1 MAVTPEEWLPIL
13 SKRIDDN
20 MSRVRLLDRY
30 VSGDAPLPEMS
41 KNTQAS
47 WRAFQKEARTNLGM
61 LVRDSVADRIVPNGI
76 TVGGSS
82 DSEIAKRAQ
91 RIWRDNRMDFIAR
104 QWVEYGLTF
113 RDSFL
118 TCWQGASQ
126 EAVITADSPENM
138 CVAVDPLQPWR
149 VRAAIRYWR
158 DIDEQKDFA
167 LVWVNGARQKFS
179 RDCYIPSGASKRLL
193 SRISGQ
199 WEPVGDAVPTNGA
212 PPVVVYTNPGGF
224 GEFEPHIDIINRI
237 NRGILNRLSTTAIQA
252 FRQRAL
258 RKAKEAG
265 QLPTHDEKGNVIDWA
280 TIFEPAPGALWDLP
294 PGVDIWESATTDI
307 TPMLNASKEDI
318 RQLSAVTKTPL
329 PMLMPDGANQSAEG
343 AMNTEKGFI
352 FKCEARLAVAKLGLE
367 AILVKALETE
377 GVTDIPT
384 VDVSFE
390 SPARVTLSE
399 KYSAAAQAKAAGE
412 SWGSIARNI
421 LNYSPDQVKQD
432 ALDRAKEQIS
442 LFGAQKSQNQPPQP
456 PVTGGPR

>member
-30 VSGDAPLPEMS
+30 VSGDAPLPEQS
-41 KNTQAS
+41 RNTKAS
-47 WRAFQKEARTNLGM
+47 WQAFQKMSRTNWGL
-61 LVRDSVADRIVPNGI
+61 LIRDSVADRIVPNGI

-82 DSEIAKRAQ
+82 DSEIAKQAQ

-104 QWVEYGLTF
+104 QWIEYGLTF

-118 TCWQGASQ
+118 TCWQGDEGQAL
-126 EAVITADSPENM
+126 ITADSPETM
-138 CVAVDPLQPWR
+138 CVAADPLQPWR

-167 LVWVNGARQKFS
+167 YIWVHGARQKFS
-179 RDCYIPSGASKRLL
+179 RDCYVPNINSKRLL
-193 SRISGQ
+193 SRISGK
-199 WEPVGDAVPTNGA
+199 WEPVGEAISTDGA
-212 PPVVVYTNPGGF
+212 PPVVLYANPGGF
-224 GEFEPHIDIINRI
+224 GEFETHLDDINRV
-237 NRGILNRLSTTAIQA
+237 NTGMLQRLTTMAMQA

-258 RKAKEAG
+258 RKKDGGAP
-265 QLPTHDEKGNVIDWA
+265 LPTHDENDNVIDWA
-280 TIFEPAPGALWDLP
+280 AIFEPAPGALWDLP
-294 PGVDIWESATTDI
+294 PGVDIWESSTTDI
-307 TPMLNASKEDI
+307 GQMLSATKEDI
-318 RQLSAVTKTPL
+318 RLLSAATKTPL
-329 PMLMPDGANQSAEG
+329 PVLMPDSANQSAEG

-367 AILVKALETE
+367 AILVRALETE
-377 GVTDIPT
+377 GVTNIPT
-384 VDVSFE
+384 IDVSFE

-421 LNYSPDQVKQD
+421 LGYSPDQIKQD
-432 ALDRAKEQIS
+432 GLDRSKEQLS
-442 LFGAQKSQNQPPQP
+442 LFGAQRAQNQPPQQ

>member
-20 MSRVRLLDRY
+20 MSRVRLLGRY
-30 VSGDAPLPEMS
+30 VSGDAPLPEAS

-47 WRAFQKEARTNLGM
+47 WRAFQKEARTNWGM
-61 LVRDSVADRIVPNGI
+61 VVRDSAADRIVPNGI

-82 DSEIAKRAQ
+82 DSEIAKQAQ

-104 QWVEYGLTF
+104 QWIEYGLTF

-118 TCWQGASQ
+118 TCWQGNDGR
-126 EAVITADSPENM
+126 AVITADSPETM

-167 LVWVNGARQKFS
+167 LVWVQGARQKFS
-179 RDCYIPSGASKRLL
+179 RDCYVPNVNSKRLL

-199 WEPVGDAVPTNGA
+199 WEAVGVETTTDGA
-212 PPVVVYTNPGGF
+212 PPVVVYTNPGGT

-237 NRGILNRLSTTAIQA
+237 NRGILERMSTMAIQA

-258 RKAKEAG
+258 QTEVNHP
-265 QLPTHDEKGNVIDWA
+265 LPRTDEKGNAIDYA
-280 TIFEPAPGALWDLP
+280 AIFEPAPGALWDLP
-294 PGVDIWESATTDI
+294 PGVNIWESQTTDI
-307 TPMLNASKEDI
+307 TPMLSASKEDI
-318 RQLSAVTKTPL
+318 RQLSAATKTPL
-329 PMLMPDGANQSAEG
+329 PMLMPDSANQSAEG
-343 AMNTEKGFI
+343 ALNTEKGFI

-377 GVTDIPT
+377 GITEVPT

-399 KYSAAAQAKAAGE
+399 KYSAAAQAKAAGQ
-412 SWGSIARNI
+412 SWGSIAREI
-421 LNYSPDQVKQD
+421 LNYSPDQIRQD

-442 LFGAQKSQNQPPQP
+442 LFGAQKTQPPPQP